1 MKENG
6 GRNIGKYQK
15 LLEFRIKY
23 LEKLIPTLPE
33 GYRKNKLIEQKKRME
48 FELCIITLT
57 DETYYILQHIVKLDD
72 EYKELIERQNKG
84 KFVSDLIKQN
94 RYLAQSL
101 LKQDKKNCKEFRQLR
116 ENEEKRRSEKRIQD
130 EKEASKWLAAHPDLA
145 RTIPKSRKEQRKKK
159 KAKNK

>member
-6 GRNIGKYQK
+6 GRTIGKYQK